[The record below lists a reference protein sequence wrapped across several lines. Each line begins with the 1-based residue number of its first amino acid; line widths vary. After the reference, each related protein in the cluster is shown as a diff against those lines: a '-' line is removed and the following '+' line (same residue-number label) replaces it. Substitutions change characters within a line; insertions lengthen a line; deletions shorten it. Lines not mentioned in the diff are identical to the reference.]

1 MSPVENTKL
10 LWKKDFT
17 SYGTAV
23 KDILITFAYV
33 LILSERKK
41 KISSVNIKKPGKYK
55 LLSMTLMCTCQLC
68 A

>member
-1 MSPVENTKL
+1 MIALLFSCILFSFFLQILYLSYHICMSPVENTKL

-41 KISSVNIKKPGKYK
+41 K
-55 LLSMTLMCTCQLC
+55 
-68 A
+68 